1 MKEKFTPG
9 PWEIIG
15 QFEDRIY
22 HEPSDTVVAQAWYP
36 GASNKSPSP
45 ADTMKAN
52 ARLIA
57 AAPDMYEALKE
68 IARADTIAHS
78 TGKYSLVVESCAESA
93 RAALAKADG
102 TQ

>member
-1 MKEKFTPG
+1 MKENFTPG
-9 PWEIIG
+9 PWIDDMCG
-15 QFEDRIY
+15 HVYVNVTYDNG
-22 HEPSDTVVAQAWYP
+22 TVRKMHVAT
-36 GASNKSPSP
+36 ASNI
-45 ADTMKAN
+45 D

-78 TGKYSLVVESCAESA
+78 PGKYSLVVESCAESA

-102 TQ
+102 TE